1 MKSNSL
7 FTILAL
13 SRSATEDLLLFPDAY
28 ANTIESEFKKS
39 TIYPDNT
46 TLEVMT
52 HVPFVR
58 NGDVYAIVV
67 RQRYVLSDSY
77 SHENAM
83 KDFNNRCQEYISKF
97 KIPDDCE
104 TIDALGAVVC
114 PTPCAIYKLAFD
126 NNN

>member
-13 SRSATEDLLLFPDAY
+13 SPSATDDLLLFPDVY
-28 ANTIESEFKKS
+28 ANTI
-39 TIYPDNT
+39 IYPDNT
-46 TLEVMT
+46 KLEVMT

-77 SHENAM
+77 SHEDAM